1 MVALEIVNTLTNFI
15 IQTISNSGYGG
26 IFLLMVAESAL
37 IPIPSEVIMPFS
49 GYLVS
54 TGKLNSVY
62 VILAG
67 SIGNL
72 VGSLIA
78 FFIGLRLG
86 RNFIL
91 KYGKYVLLKKSHLE
105 LTENYFRKYG
115 ERATFISRLLPA
127 VRTYISLPAGV
138 ANMNLKKFMA
148 YTLAGSLIWNTM
160 LTYVGIKL
168 GEQWTSIRQYSSYID
183 AAVIVGAI
191 IAIIIFVKN
200 RSSKGTNPDQ
210 S

>member
-1 MVALEIVNTLTNFI
+1 MVTLEIINSLTNFI

-54 TGKLNSVY
+54 AGKLNAVY
-62 VILAG
+62 VVLAG

-78 FFIGLRLG
+78 FFIGSRLG

-91 KYGKYVLLKKSHLE
+91 RYGKYVLLKKSHLE
-105 LTENYFRKYG
+105 LTENYFRK
-115 ERATFISRLLPA
+115 
-127 VRTYISLPAGV
+127 
-138 ANMNLKKFMA
+138 
-148 YTLAGSLIWNTM
+148 
-160 LTYVGIKL
+160 
-168 GEQWTSIRQYSSYID
+168 
-183 AAVIVGAI
+183 
-191 IAIIIFVKN
+191 
-200 RSSKGTNPDQ
+200 
-210 S
+210 